1 MKNRFLIKICGMKYV
16 ENITAIAHLQP
27 DYMGFIFYKNSAR
40 YFDGLIPEIPKSIKK
55 TGVFVDADLKTVLET
70 VKQYDL
76 QAVQL
81 HGTETPELCLEIRR
95 NANVEI
101 IKTFSID
108 AAFDFTLLQDYET
121 VCDYYLF
128 DTKGKLPGGNGF
140 AFDWKI
146 LERYPSDKPYFL
158 SGGIGPEDSTSIL
171 KSGLSPY
178 AIDINS
184 KFETAPGLKDPH
196 LCEQVVLKIRN
207 NEN

>member
-1 MKNRFLIKICGMKYV
+1 MKYV
-16 ENITAIAHLQP
+16 ENIAAIAHLQP

-55 TGVFVDADLKTVLET
+55 TGVFVDSDLKTVLET

-95 NANVEI
+95 NTNVEI

-121 VCDYYLF
+121 ACDYYLF
-128 DTKGKLPGGNGF
+128 DTKGKFPGGNGF

-158 SGGIGPEDSTSIL
+158 SGGIGPEDSTAIL
-171 KSGLSPY
+171 QSGLSPY

-184 KFETAPGLKDPH
+184 KFETVPGLKDPH